1 MEEPNREI
9 PIVAPEHI
17 SSNLEIKQVQQP
29 QEEIFQ
35 TAEELDAEIVAGELS
50 IEQTKNRVQEI
61 RAGLGLPLNENL
73 DIPSIKHTEARIADL
88 VTQKSKFD
96 LSRPDGYGAQK
107 AKKISLDNLPVPP
120 NSTFRELHR
129 TGERVTDDFGVEK
142 VVMSA
147 NYDLGGDT
155 KLHIRGRDYAYQSK
169 SNPGNRLSSEYD
181 KKTGQL
187 VKMHFSSDSPY
198 FSGKTI
204 IDMVERI
211 PPGTEILGG
220 EVSMSTDSFPL
231 LLNAVSK
238 YLSKTPDRFDVSQNG
253 EMELNDQGL
262 YSDISK
268 VSTVDDKIK
277 MLNRVIDNFVTTTKI
292 TLTHARQE
300 DTRDGPRIFIPRVKI
315 RKKY

>member
-1 MEEPNREI
+1 MDQLDKAI
-9 PIVAPEHI
+9 PIVTPEQI
-17 SSNLEIKQVQQP
+17 SSNAEIKHSQP
-29 QEEIFQ
+29 LQEDSVQ

-50 IEQTKNRVQEI
+50 IKQTKNRVQEI
-61 RAGLGLPLNENL
+61 RAGLGLPLDENL
-73 DIPSIKHTEARIADL
+73 DIPSIKWTEARIADL
-88 VTQKSKFD
+88 AIKKSRFTLTK
-96 LSRPDGYGAQK
+96 PEGYGADK
-107 AKKISLDNLPVPP
+107 TKKISLDNLPVPP

-129 TGERVTDDFGVEK
+129 TGEKVTDDLGVEK

-181 KKTGQL
+181 KNTGQL
-187 VKMHFSSDSPY
+187 VKMHFSSDNPY

-268 VSTVDDKIK
+268 VPTVDEKMD
-277 MLNRVIDNFVTTTKI
+277 MLNQVIDNFISRTKI
-292 TLTHARQE
+292 VLSHARQE
-300 DTRDGPRIFIPRVKI
+300 NTEDGPRIFIPRVKI
-315 RKKY
+315 IKKY